1 MAAWVAWGVYRT
13 RPAASLPRELLYSS
27 PWKRGHEKP
36 FSGQETMVYASLM
49 FSELVPGFKPNW
61 LREYRSETHRLKREA
76 GSIQRDKFR

>member
-1 MAAWVAWGVYRT
+1 
-13 RPAASLPRELLYSS
+13 
-27 PWKRGHEKP
+27 
-36 FSGQETMVYASLM
+36 MVYASLM